1 MKVALLY
8 SGMFR
13 GFNQNIENHVKH
25 LISKYDC
32 DIYLN
37 FWDVQGWGGVAFK
50 FETNPD
56 IEKSYQEKL
65 SIGSTHPKESFYEMM
80 EKGSHIITDD
90 DIKSV
95 KEQLVIKQLK
105 IDDFKKYESEIKEI
119 SDKIQEG
126 RLHQPYVKNIMSMYE
141 SIKRCY
147 QLVDENVNYDV
158 VVKLRSD
165 IIFLEDLVLKTPEPN
180 TIYHNLLGSWQ
191 NAPNDGL
198 IYGDN
203 EIMKFYHKLP
213 DELLEIWEK
222 YGGHMAYETI
232 LQIFS
237 DKYGIKLSPEIIQYK
252 FKRLDGQLV

>member
-13 GFNQNIENHVKH
+13 GFNHNIENHIKH

-37 FWDVQGWGGVAFK
+37 FWDIQGWGGVAFK

-56 IEKSYQEKL
+56 IEKTYQEKIT
-65 SIGSTHPKESFYEMM
+65 IGNAPPKDSFYEMM
-80 EKGSHIITDD
+80 SKGSDYITEE
-90 DIKSV
+90 DINLV
-95 KEQLVIKQLK
+95 KDQITVKNFK
-105 IDDFKKYESEIKEI
+105 INDFKIYEQSIKEI
-119 SDKIQEG
+119 SDKIQAG

-141 SIKRCY
+141 SIKGCY
-147 QLVDENVNYDV
+147 QLVDKNINYDV

-165 IIFLEDLVLKTPEPN
+165 IIFLEDLVLKKPEPN

-198 IYGDN
+198 IYGDK
-203 EIMKFYHKLP
+203 EIMLFYHKLP
-213 DELLEIWEK
+213 DELLDIWEK

-232 LQIFS
+232 LQIFC
-237 DKYGIKLSPEIIQYK
+237 DKYNIILSPEIIQYK